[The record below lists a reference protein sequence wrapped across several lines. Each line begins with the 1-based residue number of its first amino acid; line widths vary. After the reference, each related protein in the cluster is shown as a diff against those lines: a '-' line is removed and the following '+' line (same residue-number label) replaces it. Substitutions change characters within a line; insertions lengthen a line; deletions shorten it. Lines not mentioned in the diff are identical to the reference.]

1 MSKIFVF
8 ALFFLLILSHA
19 SVLNAQNST
28 RKHKEVGDFK
38 EVRNIFIDQMASNM
52 RDGDFVESSCKVY
65 QENQMRSHCQMTRAE
80 VQNQRNAFFNGLSY
94 IFEDYGFRI
103 VSDFEKADAV
113 MTMRVS
119 VQKNC
124 GGLIFS
130 DFWKN
135 RAVGYYI
142 ESIEANLKSFGG
154 KSLWKATSP
163 GRNSYRDGTN
173 WLADNLRNFKNKP
186 PKQKKAD

>member
-8 ALFFLLILSHA
+8 VLFFLLIMSHA

-28 RKHKEVGDFK
+28 RKYKEVSDLK

-52 RDGDFVESSCKVY
+52 QEGGFVESSCKTY
-65 QENQMRSHCQMTRAE
+65 REEQTRSRCQMTGAE
-80 VQNQRNAFFNGLSY
+80 VKTQRNAFFNGLSY
-94 IFEDYGFRI
+94 IFEDYGFQI

-124 GGLIFS
+124 GGLTFS

-135 RAVGYYI
+135 RAAGFYV

-154 KSLWKATSP
+154 KRLWTATSP

-173 WLADNLRNFKNKP
+173 WLADNLRASRNKP